1 MFVNLKMLKKK
12 AESFADD
19 IRVKLHP
26 LLKVTK
32 LTAATKAAYVNGCV
46 LAAVVCSGKPTE
58 MGRKTVGKI
67 AQSLKVSKADV
78 NEAFSNVGELVSDKE
93 KEHFAEETLAM
104 LKDATVSRYFMSDFK
119 NVLAFS
125 APLAGEVLE
134 LYNYIGM
141 ILFET
146 EDWREKMAEG
156 WREENRKKARS
167 FRRQREVAVE
177 DDDSNNKSEKSPPSW
192 WDPLPVQ
199 EIGETHIDFIE
210 RVSDMAARR
219 RRDIHA
225 KFRSGEIDRE
235 EAERL
240 IDEANDVANESRVIH

>member
-1 MFVNLKMLKKK
+1 MFVSLKMLKKK

-156 WREENRKKARS
+156 WREEKRKKVKS
-167 FRRQREVAVE
+167 FRRQQRIEECEAE
-177 DDDSNNKSEKSPPSW
+177 GWEKDPPDW
-192 WDPLPVQ
+192 WDPLPVR
-199 EIGETHIDFIE
+199 EEGETKSHFFSRVKEMVE
-210 RVSDMAARR
+210 RRKLDL
-219 RRDIHA
+219 HK
-225 KFRSGEIDRE
+225 KFRNHEIDQE
-235 EAERL
+235 CAESLMIEA
-240 IDEANDVANESRVIH
+240 DVALDKAQPYRN